1 MFLTPTSDQQL
12 AGGLWGVSVKSPTPV
27 IRQQPDSVNGTDNGA
42 VDQFRKEYL

>member
-12 AGGLWGVSVKSPTPV
+12 AGGLWGLRVKSPKCL
-27 IRQQPDSVNGTDNGA
+27 NGTDNGA